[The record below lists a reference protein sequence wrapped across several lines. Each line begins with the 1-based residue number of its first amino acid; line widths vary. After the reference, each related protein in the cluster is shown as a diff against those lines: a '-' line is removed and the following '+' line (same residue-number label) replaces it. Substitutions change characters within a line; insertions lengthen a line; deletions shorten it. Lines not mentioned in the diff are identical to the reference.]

1 MWSHAFLTDHRA
13 FWSLFAHEFVIG
25 PPKTGVNGANVWSP
39 VFHYYLN
46 GLKQHFVKEHRLSLQ
61 FCREFASWL
70 LFSCLSSCHFCLLFV
85 FIFCFFVSLP
95 FPSLSCL
102 HVPSCRWVWHVAVE
116 TIQSNPHLL
125 LESVSCAAQRCQDG
139 ISETSIT
146 VPVLNWQ
153 AMPAPA
159 ECV

>member
-13 FWSLFAHEFVIG
+13 FWSLFALVIG
-25 PPKTGVNGANVWSP
+25 PPKTGVNGANVCSP

-46 GLKQHFVKEHRLSLQ
+46 GLKQHFIKEHRPSLQ

-70 LFSCLSSCHFCLLFV
+70 LFSCLGSCHFCLLFV

-102 HVPSCRWVWHVAVE
+102 HVPHAAGFDMWQWKPSRV
-116 TIQSNPHLL
+116 TPHLL
-125 LESVSCAAQRCQDG
+125 LESVSCAAQRCQDC